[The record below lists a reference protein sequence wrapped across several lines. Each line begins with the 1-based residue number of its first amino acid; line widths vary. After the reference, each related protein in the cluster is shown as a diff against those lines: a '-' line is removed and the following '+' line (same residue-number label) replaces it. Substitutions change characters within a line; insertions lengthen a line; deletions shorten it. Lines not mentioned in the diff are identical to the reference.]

1 MIKTISGILSAV
13 FLLLPSP
20 LLSADRMNGPYPP
33 PSSSSATSAYQTS
46 TSKWVLKG
54 LIRFYSSVISPADGP
69 RSPSYPTG
77 SAYGLDA
84 IEQYGFFPGMIL
96 IADRL
101 LHEADVPQGPIIM
114 VYNKRRYY
122 DPVRYNT
129 YWWDHAVLND
139 RSR

>member
-1 MIKTISGILSAV
+1 
-13 FLLLPSP
+13 
-20 LLSADRMNGPYPP
+20 
-33 PSSSSATSAYQTS
+33 
-46 TSKWVLKG
+46 
-54 LIRFYSSVISPADGP
+54 
-69 RSPSYPTG
+69 
-77 SAYGLDA
+77 
-84 IEQYGFFPGMIL
+84 MIL